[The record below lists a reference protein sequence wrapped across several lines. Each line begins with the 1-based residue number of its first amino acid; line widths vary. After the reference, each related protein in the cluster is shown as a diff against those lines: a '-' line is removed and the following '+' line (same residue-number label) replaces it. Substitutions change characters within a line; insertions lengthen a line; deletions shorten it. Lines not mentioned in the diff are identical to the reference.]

1 MKRLAIAAA
10 TALLALFYRFCRLFP
25 VKRQV
30 VCISRQSDDAPI
42 DFLLLKEELSREEPP
57 YRTVILANKL
67 ESPLRY
73 VPVVA
78 KQVFFMATS
87 RAIILDSYCIAVSLL
102 GERIKAPVVQIWH
115 ALGNMKKFGYAAL
128 DTPEGHSS
136 ETARLMHM
144 HEGYDAVAVS
154 SLNFRDDL
162 AAGFNVDPSIVFE
175 APLPRVDLL
184 RDPQFRSEQ
193 RDAFLQDHPE
203 MAGKKTIVYCP
214 TFRKTPAPNE
224 REAMQSLLSMVDFD
238 RFNFVYMPHPVSRQT
253 LDDPR
258 VITATRSGADPLFA
272 ADYVITDY
280 STVMY
285 EAGLMGVPVF
295 LYAYD
300 WGTYHEKRSF
310 NIDLARDVPTLFT
323 DDPSVLVKAIEH
335 GAFELER
342 YQCFVRNNITLPTHG
357 TCTNHLCR
365 YILKLVQQTDC

>member
-1 MKRLAIAAA
+1 
-10 TALLALFYRFCRLFP
+10 
-25 VKRQV
+25 
-30 VCISRQSDDAPI
+30 
-42 DFLLLKEELSREEPP
+42 
-57 YRTVILANKL
+57 
-67 ESPLRY
+67 
-73 VPVVA
+73 
-78 KQVFFMATS
+78 MATS

-224 REAMQSLLSMVDFD
+224 KEAMRSLLSAVDFD
-238 RFNFVYMPHPVSRQT
+238 RFNFVYMPHPVSRQA
-253 LDDPR
+253 LDDPASSR
-258 VITATRSGADPLFA
+258 LLAAAPIRYLPQIT
-272 ADYVITDY
+272 
-280 STVMY
+280 
-285 EAGLMGVPVF
+285 
-295 LYAYD
+295 
-300 WGTYHEKRSF
+300 
-310 NIDLARDVPTLFT
+310 
-323 DDPSVLVKAIEH
+323 
-335 GAFELER
+335 
-342 YQCFVRNNITLPTHG
+342 
-357 TCTNHLCR
+357 
-365 YILKLVQQTDC
+365 